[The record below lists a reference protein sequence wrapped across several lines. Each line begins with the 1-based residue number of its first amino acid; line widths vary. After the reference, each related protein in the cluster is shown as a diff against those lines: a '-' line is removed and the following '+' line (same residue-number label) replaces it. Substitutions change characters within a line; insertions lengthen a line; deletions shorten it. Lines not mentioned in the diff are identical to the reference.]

1 MKKIYFLLIVFSVA
15 FGVQAQQINLG
26 NTGNNFGW
34 FRLGTLTLPQQGA
47 DAFIQ
52 ITSGGGYNASLNQNG
67 ECHIHFRT
75 SNAVSE
81 ANGFFAAGSFY
92 NTGRTKILAAIRVI
106 QIDESTWEF
115 YAIMPSFT
123 GQAAVLSLSTIVGTW
138 QPSLAKL
145 DPPSNVTV
153 LDLTE
158 ELLVSSDS
166 FYMGNVGIGTITPRE
181 KLSVNGNIRAREIKV
196 EATNWPDY
204 VFEEGYKVGTLQELE
219 SYIKTNK
226 HLPDMPLAKEIDT
239 QGLQLG
245 EMVKMQQKKIE
256 ELTLH
261 LIEKEKQLRNQ
272 ENKVIQ
278 LESKLTQ
285 QEKTIQEILKKIK

>member
-15 FGVQAQQINLG
+15 LGVHAQQINLG

-47 DAFIQ
+47 DVSIQ

-123 GQAAVLSLSTIVGTW
+123 GQAAVLSLSTIAGTW

-145 DPPSNVTV
+145 DPPSNLAA

-158 ELLVSSDS
+158 ELLVSSNS

-181 KLSVNGNIRAREIKV
+181 KLSVNGNIRAKEIKV

-204 VFEEGYKVGTLQELE
+204 VFEEGYKVGTLEALE
-219 SYIKTNK
+219 SYIKINK
-226 HLPDMPLAKEIDT
+226 HLPDMPGAKEIEDK
-239 QGLQLG
+239 GIALG
-245 EMVKMQQKKIE
+245 EIVKMQQKKIE
-256 ELTLH
+256 ELTLF
-261 LIEKEKQLRNQ
+261 LIEHEHRMKEQAKILVRQKK
-272 ENKVIQ
+272 EI
-278 LESKLTQ
+278 SKL
-285 QEKTIQEILKKIK
+285 KKRIK